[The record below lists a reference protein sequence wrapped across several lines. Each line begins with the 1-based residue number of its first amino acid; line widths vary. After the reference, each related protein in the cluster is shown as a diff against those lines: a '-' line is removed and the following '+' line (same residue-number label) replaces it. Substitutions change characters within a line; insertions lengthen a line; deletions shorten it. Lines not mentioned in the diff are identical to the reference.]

1 MSQAAAQQPSRKKAV
16 ISLLVLLALTCI
28 IVFTFKDHWA
38 EITAALAQLS
48 VWQVLAVLAVG
59 ISYPLLEGC
68 VAWVIVRSRLPQF
81 TLRQGLDVGW
91 CGTFGNVV
99 TLGAGAVPVQLYYLH
114 KAGLPLGPGAGLMT
128 LEYVFHKS
136 TVLLYAT
143 VMLLLQHRIRCGSGD
158 YRGTG
163 AAVCFAAG
171 AEPRPLAA
179 GLSAQDRK
187 VAAAPRR
194 LAGATGGAGHRE
206 PPPAGR

>member
-81 TLRQGLDVGW
+81 KLWQGLDVGW

-143 VMLLLQHRIRCGSGD
+143 VMLLLQHRW
-158 YRGTG
+158 
-163 AAVCFAAG
+163 
-171 AEPRPLAA
+171 LAA
-179 GLSAQDRK
+179 NNVEIEAKGIAVGVRLEHPATLIDQIQYHNRNGRGKYLPAAEYLS
-187 VAAAPRR
+187 
-194 LAGATGGAGHRE
+194 LIHI
-206 PPPAGR
+206 